1 MAKGQRVLANGDVF
15 VHMPATDEHR
25 DVALLTGLLGEP
37 PLPVPTVHTP
47 AIFVDGRVHT
57 AATAFLATRA
67 AKARATQ
74 QTTAES
80 LAYWIHWLRTE
91 RGHISSDEANSDVFV
106 ATEEDLHD
114 YHADRQFRP
123 GPWRVEATTWRRHLS
138 AIKQF
143 HEYARQRYGLPLP
156 LTLHDAYTASGH
168 VVKTTGLSP
177 RVRRTSAGTAIEPAW
192 AQALIQ
198 GAWRMTA
205 NGDDLATDIAERDV
219 AMLSLCLGTGVRR
232 RTAHVT
238 TIHELPPARPHAAL
252 NKFLVADA
260 ITKNDAGG
268 MALAFERRLQAVR
281 DYIDGARRDHAA
293 LTARHHRP
301 PDPLLL
307 TRANQTDWEAVDDNG
322 VIVHGRWA
330 QADEH
335 TRRRMIH
342 EDGTSPVIFLSNDR
356 GLPIS
361 YSNAG
366 AILRAARQFTIE
378 HIQPA
383 FPAHFR
389 LHDCRHTFAVHL
401 VCAIVLG
408 RLRHEFD
415 NPSITSPFTTPLIR
429 DAVHIAA
436 ASLGH
441 ADPATTKLY
450 LTSATHQLMA
460 GIPADHFVAEL

>member
-1 MAKGQRVLANGDVF
+1 MAKGQRVLTLGGVS
-15 VHMPATDEHR
+15 VHMPTDDER
-25 DVALLTGLLGEP
+25 DVATLTELLGEA

-47 AIFVDGRVHT
+47 VIFVDGRIHT
-57 AATAFLATRA
+57 AASAFLATRA

-74 QTTAES
+74 QATAES

-91 RGHISSDEANSDVFV
+91 RGHVGPDEATSDVFA

-138 AIKQF
+138 ALKQF

-156 LTLHDAYTASGH
+156 FTLHDTYTASGH
-168 VVKTTGLSP
+168 VVKSTGLSP

-205 NGDDLATDIAERDV
+205 DGDDLATDIAERDV
-219 AMLSLCLGTGVRR
+219 ALLSLCLGTGVRR

-238 TIHELPPARPHAAL
+238 TVHEIPPRRPNSAL

-281 DYIDGARRDHAA
+281 DYIDGARRDHAE
-293 LTARHHRP
+293 LTRRHHQP
-301 PDPLLL
+301 TSPLVLV
-307 TRANQTDWEAVDDNG
+307 RANQTDWEAADADG
-322 VIVHGRWA
+322 VLVHGRWA
-330 QADEH
+330 QTDEA
-335 TRRRMIH
+335 TRRRMLH
-342 EDGTSPVIFLSNDR
+342 EDGTSPVIFLSSDR

-366 AILRAARQFTIE
+366 AILRAARSFVIDHVE
-378 HIQPA
+378 PS

-408 RLRHEFD
+408 RLRREF
-415 NPSITSPFTTPLIR
+415 NGASITSAFATPLIQ

-441 ADPATTKLY
+441 ADPSTTRLY

-460 GIPADHFVAEL
+460 GIPADHFVAEF